1 LTEEP
6 DAAVGGGP
14 ANPEPTPDQPAPGEE
29 QAPNVEPLP
38 EGGSGNEQGD
48 EPETTTQPED

>member
-14 ANPEPTPDQPAPGEE
+14 ANPEPTQDQPAPGE
-29 QAPNVEPLP
+29 QPVEPLP

-48 EPETTTQPED
+48 EPETTTQSED